1 MNSPSLRDVQQ
12 WFASRVSPRQVPDAT
27 GPDLLNA
34 QRGTPG
40 TARLSVYAG
49 GYIAR
54 IRQAL
59 AEVYPA
65 VAHVVGEGVFTELA
79 GDYARAHPSHEYN
92 LSFAGRHLP
101 DFLASWPR
109 TAQLPFLPDLAR
121 LEWLV
126 CMAFHAFDEPPMDLR
141 VLTQMSPA
149 AWERLRLVFQPSVG
163 VAASAWPI
171 LDMWTARTRPRDE
184 IAIDLVNRPQH
195 VLVSR
200 QGIQVRCA
208 LLDPAQHEVLAA
220 LLAGETLGK
229 VCGRL
234 AASGA
239 SEMSPVG
246 AWFSAWAQ
254 QGLIIRC
261 DATDESAD
269 GGGALQA
276 NRSSVD

>member
-1 MNSPSLRDVQQ
+1 MSSPSLRDVQL
-12 WFASRVSPRQVPDAT
+12 WFKSRVSPN
-27 GPDLLNA
+27 GPLEAIESDLLNA

-49 GYIAR
+49 GYIMR
-54 IRQAL
+54 IRHAL

-65 VAHVVGEGVFTELA
+65 VAHVVGEGAFAELA

-126 CMAFHAFDEPPMDLR
+126 CMAFHAFDEPPMDLH
-141 VLTQMSPA
+141 VLAQMSPTT
-149 AWERLRLVFQPSVG
+149 WERLRLVFQPSVG
-163 VAASAWPI
+163 VVASAWPT

-184 IAIDLVNRPQH
+184 IAIDLVNRPQR

-200 QGIQVRCA
+200 QGMQVRCA
-208 LLDPAQHEVLAA
+208 LLAPAEHD
-220 LLAGETLGK
+220 LLAGLLAQRTLGE
-229 VCGRL
+229 VCGAL
-234 AASGA
+234 AASEA
-239 SEMSPVG
+239 AAMPPVA
-246 AWFSAWAQ
+246 AWCSAWAKQ
-254 QGLIIRC
+254 ELIVRC
-261 DATDESAD
+261 HAAGESSC
-269 GGGALQA
+269 GGGALHA
-276 NRSSVD
+276 DRSSID

>member
-1 MNSPSLRDVQQ
+1 MNSPSLRGVQQ
-12 WFASRVSPRQVPDAT
+12 WFKSRVSPQEIPGAAEL
-27 GPDLLNA
+27 DLLNA

-40 TARLSVYAG
+40 IARLSVYAG
-49 GYIAR
+49 GYITR

-65 VAHVVGEGVFTELA
+65 VAHVLGEQAFTALA
-79 GDYARAHPSHEYN
+79 HDYARAHPSRDYN

-101 DFLASWPR
+101 EFLTGWPR

-126 CMAFHAFDEPPMDLR
+126 CLAFHAFDEPALK
-141 VLTQMSPA
+141 PA
-149 AWERLRLVFQPSVG
+149 ALAPMPPETWERLRLVFQPSVG
-163 VAASAWPI
+163 VVASGWPI
-171 LDMWTARTRPRDE
+171 LDVWAARIRPREE
-184 IAIDLVNRPQH
+184 IAIELVNRSQR

-200 QGIQVRCA
+200 QGVEVRCT
-208 LLDPAQHEVLAA
+208 LLEPAQYNILAA
-220 LLAGETLGK
+220 LLAGETLGE

-239 SEMSPVG
+239 SEPPVD

-254 QGLIIRC
+254 QGLIIHC
-261 DATDESAD
+261 
-269 GGGALQA
+269 GALQA
-276 NRSSVD
+276 RHSSLH